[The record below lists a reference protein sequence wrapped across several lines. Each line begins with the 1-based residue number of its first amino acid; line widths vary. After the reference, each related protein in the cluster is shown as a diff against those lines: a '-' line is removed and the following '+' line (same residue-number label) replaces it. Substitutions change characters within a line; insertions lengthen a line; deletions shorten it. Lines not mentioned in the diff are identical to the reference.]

1 MIRRMVIV
9 ATTGLLILSAQVRGY
24 ADQGRGRAVHPPA
37 SARRAASNSQLTD
50 LLRAQAAARTAG
62 DPEKI
67 AASTRTLVAY
77 LLRTAA
83 KLRLLEHKNVDALAL
98 YRQSLT
104 LVDEPQ
110 THMELATAL
119 LTSGHAADAVSEA
132 QAALAV
138 DPGNLAALRVEGTA
152 YRSLGDD
159 ENARTIF
166 EHALRIDPD
175 VNVAYALGSTLL
187 ALHDK
192 AKADTLFAQ
201 IVAKTDHAAIWHVA
215 IGDAYRQALYY
226 DEAVS
231 QFKQAIAVDPT
242 VGHAEFF
249 LGYTYLQMNQWGP
262 SSQSFQHLRE
272 AVRLAPHEYLT
283 NFYLGALEST
293 DGSDLVSSN
302 RHLHAAADADPTKP
316 EVWLYLGL
324 NAVREKDAVAAEA
337 YLRKAVALTGDDEAQ
352 NNYQIRRVYAVLG
365 RLLVAKGDRAEGDAL
380 LQKYKRTEQMSL
392 HNSASAIAQ
401 TAQEGMKE
409 SHLRDL
415 PQPAVA
421 FPGAVAT
428 SSLDTLSV
436 SSQSGPSQPHTGEAA
451 KIKLTP
457 EQAKSEQELERLLAS
472 SLNDLGTAEARMGNF
487 GPAFDDFHAAEQWGT
502 PTPMLLHNAAVA
514 AFRVNKFDES
524 AQALEAFLKVEPAT
538 EHGSASDARSRMMLA
553 MSRFSMGQFA
563 QADEAFASI
572 PQAAMQ
578 DPRAAYSWAFSLAR
592 TGKQQQANKIADA
605 LVAEDL
611 PAENLSLVCHVYVDT
626 ENYAQSIPCYQKA
639 YREYPELKLAH
650 YQAAEAMIHLDR
662 PQEAVAELRQELVL
676 SPDDPNVQYA
686 LAYALLQSSQKEEAV
701 ALLKKI
707 VAEHPEQA
715 EAQYQLGKS
724 ELEGGDAAGAVEHLE
739 TAEKADAS
747 QAYVHYQ
754 LQAAYRKVGRTA
766 DADREA
772 KIYKDM
778 KAAKREI
785 PAERK

>member
-1 MIRRMVIV
+1 MTRRMLVIV
-9 ATTGLLILSAQVRGY
+9 AATGLSLVSARAWGY
-24 ADQGRGRAVHPPA
+24 ADQNQGRAVPSPKP
-37 SARRAASNSQLTD
+37 SKRLETNNQLAD
-50 LLRAQAAARTAG
+50 LLRAQAAARAG
-62 DPEKI
+62 NDPQAI
-67 AASTRTLVAY
+67 AGATRPLVAY
-77 LLRTAA
+77 LLRAAA
-83 KLRLLEHKNVDALAL
+83 KLRLLEHKDSDALAL
-98 YRQSLT
+98 YRQALT
-104 LVDEPQ
+104 LIDDPQ
-110 THMELATAL
+110 THMELAMAL
-119 LTSGHAADAVSEA
+119 LRSGHAADVVSET
-132 QAALAV
+132 QAILAV
-138 DPGNLAALRVEGTA
+138 DPKDLAALRVQGTA
-152 YRSLGDD
+152 YRSSGDD
-159 ENARTIF
+159 ENAKKTF
-166 EHALRIDPD
+166 ERALAIDPE

-192 AKADTLFAQ
+192 TKANVLFQ
-201 IVAKTDHAAIWHVA
+201 QVLSQTHDAAIWHVA

-226 DEAVS
+226 DDAVD
-231 QFKQAIAVDPT
+231 QFKKAIAINPK

-262 SSQSFQHLRE
+262 SSKSFEHLRE
-272 AVRLAPHEYLT
+272 AVRLAPHEFVS

-293 DGSDLVSSN
+293 DGTDLVSSN

-324 NAVREKDAVAAEA
+324 NAVREKDTIAAET
-337 YLRKAVALTGDDEAQ
+337 YLRKAVALTGNDEAQ

-392 HNSASAIAQ
+392 HNSSAAIAA

-409 SHLRDL
+409 SHLSEL
-415 PQPAVA
+415 PAPPVA
-421 FPGAVAT
+421 FPGAIAA
-428 SSLDTLSV
+428 SSLNSTSNSLHPSAGDPSSV
-436 SSQSGPSQPHTGEAA
+436 R
-451 KIKLTP
+451 LTP
-457 EQAKSEQELERLLAS
+457 EQVQSEKELDGLLAS

-502 PTPMLLHNAAVA
+502 PTPTLLHNAAVA
-514 AFRVNKFDES
+514 AFRVSKFDES
-524 AQALEAFLKVEPAT
+524 AQALDAFLKVEPAA
-538 EHGSASDARSRMMLA
+538 ERGSAADARARTMLA
-553 MSRFSMGQFA
+553 MSRFSLGQFA
-563 QADEAFASI
+563 KADEAFASI
-572 PQAAMQ
+572 PQATMQ

-639 YREYPELKLAH
+639 YKEFPELKLAH
-650 YQAAEAMIHLDR
+650 YQSAEAMIHLDR
-662 PQEAVAELRQELVL
+662 PLEAVAELRQELVL
-676 SPDDPNVQYA
+676 SPDDANVQYA
-686 LAYALLQSSQKEEAV
+686 LAYALLQSSQKDEAV

-707 VAEHPEQA
+707 VTEHPEQG
-715 EAQYQLGKS
+715 EAQYQLGKI
-724 ELEGGDAAGAVEHLE
+724 ELESGDAAGAIEHLE
-739 TAEKADAS
+739 AAEKTDAS
-747 QAYVHYQ
+747 EAYVHYQ

>member
-1 MIRRMVIV
+1 VIKRFVVVV
-9 ATTGLLILSAQVRGY
+9 ATGLFILSAHVLGY
-24 ADQGRGRAVHPPA
+24 GDQTQRRAVHPPA
-37 SARRAASNSQLTD
+37 AAESTASNGQLID
-50 LLRAQAAARTAG
+50 LLRAQNTARAAG
-62 DPEKI
+62 DPASI

-77 LLRTAA
+77 LLRAAA
-83 KLRLLEHKNVDALAL
+83 KLSLLEHKNADALAL

-110 THMELATAL
+110 THMELGTAL
-119 LTSGHAADAVSEA
+119 LTDGHAADAVSEA
-132 QAALAV
+132 QAILAI
-138 DPGNLAALRVEGTA
+138 DPSNLAALRIEGIA

-159 ENARTIF
+159 EKARTTF
-166 EHALRIDPD
+166 ERALRIDPD

-192 AKADTLFAQ
+192 AKADALFQQ
-201 IVAKTDHAAIWHVA
+201 ILAKTDNAAIWHVA
-215 IGDAYRQALYY
+215 VGDAYRQALYY
-226 DEAVS
+226 DEAVA
-231 QFKQAIAVDPT
+231 QFKQAIDINPK

-272 AVRLAPHEYLT
+272 AVRLAPHEFLS

-293 DGSDLVSSN
+293 DGTDLASSN

-324 NAVREKDAVAAEA
+324 NAVREKAAVAAEV
-337 YLRKAVALTGDDEAQ
+337 YLRKAVALTGNDEAQ

-365 RLLVAKGDRAEGDAL
+365 RLLVAKGDRVEGDAL

-392 HNSASAIAQ
+392 QSSSAAIGA
-401 TAQEGMKE
+401 TAHDGMKE
-409 SHLRDL
+409 SHLSDL
-415 PQPAVA
+415 PVPAVA
-421 FPGAVAT
+421 FPG
-428 SSLDTLSV
+428 SV
-436 SSQSGPSQPHTGEAA
+436 SASSNDPLIGSSQPQSGEIVSM
-451 KIKLTP
+451 KLTP
-457 EQAKSEQELERLLAS
+457 EQVKSEKELDTLLAS

-487 GPAFDDFHAAEQWGT
+487 GPAYDHFYAAEQWGT

-514 AFRVNKFDES
+514 AFRVNRFDES
-524 AQALEAFLKVEPAT
+524 AQALEAFLKVEPAA
-538 EHGSASDARSRMMLA
+538 ERGSAAGARSRMMLA

-563 QADEAFASI
+563 KADDAFSSI

-578 DPRAAYSWAFSLAR
+578 DPRAAYAWAFSLAR

-605 LVAEDL
+605 LVAQDL

-650 YQAAEAMIHLDR
+650 YQVAEALIHLDR
-662 PQEAVAELRQELVL
+662 PQEAVAELRQELLL
-676 SPDDPNVQYA
+676 SPEDANVQYA
-686 LAYALLQSSQKEEAV
+686 LAYALLQSSQKDDAV

-707 VAEHPEQA
+707 VTEHPEQA
-715 EAQYQLGKS
+715 EAQYQLGKV
-724 ELEGGDAAGAVEHLE
+724 ELEGGDAAGAVDHLE
-739 TAEKADAS
+739 AAEKADAS

-754 LQAAYRKVGRTA
+754 LQAAYRKLGRVG